1 MAGRI
6 KDEDVKAVRDAVPID
21 AVVSEY
27 LQLKNAGG
35 GNLKGLCP
43 FHDEKSP
50 SFQVSPSKGLYHCL
64 AGETRVLTWDG
75 VREIRELAGGSHR
88 VLTRSGNWYEA
99 PFRSFGTQALL
110 KVTLGRNGQRK
121 EIFATAEHRWFVR
134 SGTNRYN
141 TREVVTKDLKPE
153 HRLSYVFPGSRVQ
166 QTTPS
171 PFGIAH
177 GITFGDGTLNDTGS
191 MAQLDPVK
199 DAELLR
205 WFPNSTIV
213 ESPRQIVVHHLPK
226 FFKSL
231 PPLDE
236 SVPYLYG
243 WLAGYV
249 AADGHV
255 AEDGTVS
262 LNCASRETL
271 EYVRTVATRLG
282 IGTYGITQ
290 QTREGFPGREP
301 SAIFRVHFIHEDLT
315 EEFFLNSGHR
325 KRYLDS
331 AKQLVRRGWTVK
343 SVEPTDRVEEV
354 YCATVEQGAAFVLED
369 NILTGNCFGCG
380 EGGDTLAFVMK
391 VDHLSFTEAVER
403 LAGQAGITLRYEEGS
418 HVPGRQQGERIR
430 LVEAH
435 KAAALFYVEQLGG
448 AEAEIGRRF
457 LAERGFDQ
465 AAAEHFGVGY
475 APAGWD
481 HLVRFLRG
489 KGFSDKE
496 LITAGLASESRRG
509 GAIDRFR
516 GRLIWPIRDIT
527 GEVIGFGARK
537 LRDDDQGP
545 KYLNTSETPLYR
557 KSQVLYGID
566 LAKKEIARTGR
577 AVVVEGY
584 TDVMACHLAGV
595 TTAIATCG
603 TSFGG
608 DHIKI
613 LRRLLMDNS
622 GAEVVFT
629 FDGDEAG
636 QKAALRAFEDD
647 QKFAA
652 ETSIA
657 ITPGGMDPCEL
668 RLAEG
673 DAAVQRLIEGRTPL
687 FAFAL
692 RSIVARYNLD
702 TDEGRVAA
710 VDAAVAVVAAIKNQ
724 ALRDRYAIR
733 LVGMAG
739 IASQSEEQSV
749 IRRVRAM
756 ARARAAGGGSTT
768 GRPEYGRQGGGGYQS
783 GGYAGGG
790 QGSAAPAQ
798 NAARGPRLD
807 LRSPAHRVERE
818 LLKLALQY
826 PKLVS
831 PAFDAY
837 GEDEFTGP
845 PYIAVRRV
853 ISEAGG
859 VEQADGDY
867 LVRVRDAAPDDS
879 VRMMV
884 TELAVEPVMH
894 KSPEFYAGQV
904 LVDVR
909 LNAVKRRVA
918 QVQATIARLDAQG
931 VPDGVPEVA
940 AAQSELWALQQY
952 GQRLREL
959 GAAGL

>member
-1 MAGRI
+1 M
-6 KDEDVKAVRDAVPID
+6 KAVRDAVPID

-50 SFQVSPSKGLYHCL
+50 SFQVSPSKGLFH
-64 AGETRVLTWDG
+64 
-75 VREIRELAGGSHR
+75 
-88 VLTRSGNWYEA
+88 
-99 PFRSFGTQALL
+99 
-110 KVTLGRNGQRK
+110 
-121 EIFATAEHRWFVR
+121 
-134 SGTNRYN
+134 
-141 TREVVTKDLKPE
+141 
-153 HRLSYVFPGSRVQ
+153 
-166 QTTPS
+166 
-171 PFGIAH
+171 
-177 GITFGDGTLNDTGS
+177 
-191 MAQLDPVK
+191 
-199 DAELLR
+199 
-205 WFPNSTIV
+205 
-213 ESPRQIVVHHLPK
+213 
-226 FFKSL
+226 
-231 PPLDE
+231 
-236 SVPYLYG
+236 
-243 WLAGYV
+243 
-249 AADGHV
+249 
-255 AEDGTVS
+255 
-262 LNCASRETL
+262 
-271 EYVRTVATRLG
+271 
-282 IGTYGITQ
+282 
-290 QTREGFPGREP
+290 
-301 SAIFRVHFIHEDLT
+301 
-315 EEFFLNSGHR
+315 
-325 KRYLDS
+325 
-331 AKQLVRRGWTVK
+331 
-343 SVEPTDRVEEV
+343 
-354 YCATVEQGAAFVLED
+354 
-369 NILTGNCFGCG
+369 CFGCG

-391 VDHLSFTEAVER
+391 LDHLSFTEAVER
-403 LAGQAGITLRYEEGS
+403 LAGQAGITLRYEEGG

-435 KAAALFYVEQLGG
+435 RAAAAFFVEQLGG
-448 AEAEIGRRF
+448 AEAEIGRKF

-496 LITAGLASESRRG
+496 LMTAGLALESRRG

-537 LRDDDQGP
+537 LREDDQGP

-613 LRRLLMDNS
+613 LRRLLMDNATS
-622 GAEVVFT
+622 EVVFT

-636 QKAALRAFEDD
+636 RKAALRAFEDD

-657 ITPGGMDPCEL
+657 VTPGGMDPCEL

-673 DAAVQRLIEGRTPL
+673 DAAVQRLIDGRTPL

-692 RSIVARYNLD
+692 RSIVSRYNLD

-710 VDAAVAVVAAIKNQ
+710 VDAAVPVVAAIKNQ

-739 IASQSEEQSV
+739 IGTQSEEVSM

-756 ARARAAGGGSTT
+756 ARARAAGGGGTSS
-768 GRPEYGRQGGGGYQS
+768 RPEYARRPER
-783 GGYAGGG
+783 G
-790 QGSAAPAQ
+790 QAAAPPQ
-798 NAARGPRLD
+798 NVPRGPRLD

-826 PKLVS
+826 PALVS

-845 PYIAVRRV
+845 PYAQVRRV
-853 ISEAGG
+853 IAEVGG
-859 VEQADGDY
+859 VEQADAEF
-867 LVRVRDAAPDDS
+867 LVRVREAAPDDT

-894 KSPEFYAGQV
+894 KAPEFYAGEV
-904 LVDVR
+904 LVRVR
-909 LNAVKRRVA
+909 MLAVERRVA
-918 QVQATIARLDAQG
+918 QVQATQARFSAQG
-931 VPDGVPEVA
+931 VPADAPEVTA
-940 AAQSELWALQQY
+940 ALGELWALQQY
-952 GQRLREL
+952 GQRLREQ
-959 GAAGL
+959 GAAAL

>member
-1 MAGRI
+1 VAGRI
-6 KDEDVKAVRDAVPID
+6 RDEDVKAVRDAVPID

-27 LQLKNAGG
+27 LQLRNAGG

-75 VREIRELAGGSHR
+75 VKEIRDLAGGTHR
-88 VLTRSGNWYEA
+88 ILTRSGDWHEA

-110 KVTLGRNGQRK
+110 KITLGRNGRRK
-121 EIFATAEHRWFVR
+121 EIFATAGHRWFVR
-134 SGTNRYN
+134 SGTGRRAM
-141 TREVVTKDLKPE
+141 REVTTIDLRPG
-153 HRLSYVFPGSRVQ
+153 HRLVQVFPGPLVR

-171 PFGIAH
+171 PSG
-177 GITFGDGTLNDTGS
+177 
-191 MAQLDPVK
+191 
-199 DAELLR
+199 
-205 WFPNSTIV
+205 
-213 ESPRQIVVHHLPK
+213 
-226 FFKSL
+226 
-231 PPLDE
+231 
-236 SVPYLYG
+236 G
-243 WLAGYV
+243 W
-249 AADGHV
+249 
-255 AEDGTVS
+255 
-262 LNCASRETL
+262 
-271 EYVRTVATRLG
+271 
-282 IGTYGITQ
+282 
-290 QTREGFPGREP
+290 
-301 SAIFRVHFIHEDLT
+301 
-315 EEFFLNSGHR
+315 
-325 KRYLDS
+325 
-331 AKQLVRRGWTVK
+331 
-343 SVEPTDRVEEV
+343 SVEAVEETDRVEEV
-354 YCATVEQGAAFVLED
+354 FCATVEQGAAFVLED

-435 KAAALFYVEQLGG
+435 RAAAAFYQEQLGS
-448 AEAEIGRRF
+448 AEAEIGRQF
-457 LAERGFDQ
+457 LAARGFEQ

-527 GEVIGFGARK
+527 GEVVGFGARK
-537 LRDDDQGP
+537 LREDDQGP
-545 KYLNTSETPLYR
+545 KYLNTAETPLYH

-622 GAEVVFT
+622 TAEVVFT

-673 DAAVQRLIEGRTPL
+673 DAAVQRLIDGRTPL

-692 RSIVARYNLD
+692 RSIVSRYNLD

-710 VDAAVAVVAAIKNQ
+710 VDAAVPVVAAIKNQ

-739 IASQSEEQSV
+739 IASQAEEQSM

-756 ARARAAGGGSTT
+756 ARARSGGGGRPEPARPQGGGS
-768 GRPEYGRQGGGGYQS
+768 YGPPQRGGSPGQAQQG
-783 GGYAGGG
+783 
-790 QGSAAPAQ
+790 APAGP
-798 NAARGPRLD
+798 RGPRLD

-826 PKLVS
+826 PQLVS

-845 PYIAVRRV
+845 PYAQVRRV
-853 ISEAGG
+853 IAEAGG
-859 VEQADGDY
+859 VEQADGEY
-867 LVRVRDAAPDDS
+867 LARVREVAPDDS

-894 KSPEFYAGQV
+894 KVPEIYAGEV
-904 LVDVR
+904 LVRVR
-909 LNAVKRRVA
+909 MNAVERRVA
-918 QVQATIARLDAQG
+918 QVHAAQARLAAQG
-931 VPDGVPEVA
+931 VRPDAPEMTAV
-940 AAQSELWALQQY
+940 QGELWALQQY
-952 GQRLREL
+952 GQRLRVQ